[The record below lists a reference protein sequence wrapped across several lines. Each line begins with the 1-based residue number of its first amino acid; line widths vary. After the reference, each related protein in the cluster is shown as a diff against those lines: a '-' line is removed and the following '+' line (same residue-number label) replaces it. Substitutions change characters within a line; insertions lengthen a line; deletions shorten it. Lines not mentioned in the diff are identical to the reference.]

1 MSPPEAMAAACAAG
15 VQIAIDGTDLVLEA
29 SGPPPDAILDLLT
42 RYKLGIVALL
52 QCGRDGWPAQI
63 EPVDADAIEERAGL
77 AADRG
82 RNYIASGLCR
92 SLGPRFFARGAI
104 AGRAKTGGPS
114 STNGRES
121 PSSTAVCRAWRPRP
135 VPSRAASPSGSTAIR
150 CARRRTA
157 ALAAARPS
165 KATTRCCRSEPSPPA
180 TPGFIRAAGR
190 VGMPRGKPGERRLRG
205 NGDRDTRRVSKRFR

>member
-1 MSPPEAMAAACAAG
+1 MSPPEAMAAARAAG

-82 RNYIASGLCR
+82 RNYIASDLCR

-135 VPSRAASPSGSTAIR
+135 VPTLAASPNGSTGIR
-150 CARRRTA
+150 CDRRPTA
-157 ALAAARPS
+157 ASVAARPS
-165 KATTRCCRSEPSPPA
+165 TLTTHYCRSEPNERT
-180 TPGFIRAAGR
+180 TPGCIRAAGPLGPLPDR
-190 VGMPRGKPGERRLRG
+190 PRPLPP
-205 NGDRDTRRVSKRFR
+205 